1 MADVEMESATP
12 KVEEEQPQ
20 SGNGEAMDEQ
30 DNNNKTDADNPTY
43 KRFVEQ
49 KLNTEIADALMQLI
63 STADISAEDIDD
75 RTIDML
81 KAFNNTQALFIV
93 NSLKD
98 SKMFGV
104 QNKPQYI
111 TSVMRSF
118 RDRVRQLGAQQ
129 ALQSP
134 LVYGPE
140 IEKAKA
146 LLERT
151 GYSLE
156 VTVGQRKYYNPPNY
170 EGPEHGPSGAGHEI
184 YIGQIPKDIYED
196 TIIPLFETCGTIYDM
211 RLMMDPVSGRN
222 RGYAFM
228 TFIED
233 NSAQEAV
240 KKFNGHE
247 IIPGKALKVNVSV
260 ANTRLFIGNIPK
272 SKSKDEILDELK
284 KHTEGVVDCII
295 YTSPDASES
304 RKNRGF
310 CFIDFIDHKAAS
322 DAKRRIATGKVRP
335 WNSDLVVDWAEQQEE
350 PDDETMAKV
359 KVVYV
364 RNLKES
370 VTEERIKELFSGFGE
385 IERVKK
391 IRDYSFVHYVER
403 ESAIKAI
410 ETMNGA
416 DLEGVAIDVSLA
428 KPMSEKK
435 KPKMQGG
442 PMRGRSGPGM
452 RGGMGQGMGMNYRGD
467 YGGGMPRGG
476 RGGRGGS
483 GGYGG
488 GPKSYGGGNPSG
500 GYGGPGGYMPPSYGG
515 GYDGGYGY
523 DDYSYGGYGASA
535 GFGAYDVYGGGPGGY
550 GGPDPY
556 GQQGYGAYGGGAPRG
571 GGMGGGPRGG
581 HSGGFRGGR
590 GQSPRGGGGG
600 RGNRGAKRP
609 GDNNGG
615 PASKRDYNDY
625 SADVHHF

>member
-1 MADVEMESATP
+1 MADVEMDSAAP
-12 KVEEEQPQ
+12 KVEVKEEEA
-20 SGNGEAMDEQ
+20 GNGEAMEEQ
-30 DNNNKTDADNPTY
+30 QQQQPQEQQEPTAAVAQPENDNPTY
-43 KRFVEQ
+43 KRFIEN
-49 KLNTEIADALMQLI
+49 KLNNEVADALIELI
-63 STADISAEDIDD
+63 ANADITPDDVDD

-118 RDRVRQLGAQQ
+118 RDRVRQMGAQQ

-140 IEKAKA
+140 IAQAKE

-170 EGPEHGPSGAGHEI
+170 DGPEHGPTGAGHEI
-184 YIGQIPKDIYED
+184 YIGQIPKEIYED
-196 TIIPLFETCGTIYDM
+196 TIVPLFETCGTIYDM

-228 TFIED
+228 TFIE
-233 NSAQEAV
+233 NNAAQEAV

-370 VTEERIKELFSGFGE
+370 VSEERIKELFAPFGE

-403 ESAIKAI
+403 ESALKAI
-410 ETMNGA
+410 EAKNGTEL
-416 DLEGVAIDVSLA
+416 DGVAIDVSLA

-435 KPKMQGG
+435 KPKMQ
-442 PMRGRSGPGM
+442 PMRGGRGGPGM
-452 RGGMGQGMGMNYRGD
+452 RGGMAPGMGYRGGD
-467 YGGGMPRGG
+467 FGGMPRGRG
-476 RGGRGGS
+476 RGNP

-488 GPKSYGGGNPSG
+488 PKSFGNPTG
-500 GYGGPGGYMPPSYGG
+500 GYGGPGGYMPPAYGG

-523 DDYSYGGYGASA
+523 DDYSYGYGS
-535 GFGAYDVYGGGPGGY
+535 GSFGAYDVYGGGPSTY
-550 GGPDPY
+550 GADPY
-556 GQQGYGAYGGGAPRG
+556 GQQGYGAYGAGAPRG
-571 GGMGGGPRGG
+571 MGPRGA
-581 HSGGFRGGR
+581 HSGGYRGGR
-590 GQSPRGGGGG
+590 GQSPRGGTRGGG
-600 RGNRGAKRP
+600 RGAKRP
-609 GDNNGG
+609 GDSNGG
-615 PASKRDYNDY
+615 PASKRDFSDY
-625 SADVHHF
+625 SSDVHHF